1 MVSNIKNLQM
11 AQMTDTL
18 FGPDDMAVGDRFCL
32 NGEGEGSGDCWLS
45 LDSSTLQKCNGHET
59 LLSMPIL
66 YPF

>member
-32 NGEGEGSGDCWLS
+32 NGEGGSGDCWLS
-45 LDSSTLQKCNGHET
+45 LDSGTLQKCDGHET